1 MVILG
6 PMKKRFDERYQN
18 TQSIQDVLEKILNS
32 PALGKG
38 IRETRAIN
46 AWEKVL
52 GPTISRITKSLNI
65 RGGVLYVRLHSSVI
79 RNDLLMHKDK
89 IIDALNAE
97 AGGKVVYDLVVQ

>member
-1 MVILG
+1 
-6 PMKKRFDERYQN
+6 MKKRFDERYQN

-65 RGGVLYVRLHSSVI
+65 RGGVLYVSLNSSVI

>member
-1 MVILG
+1 MVKFS

-65 RGGVLYVRLHSSVI
+65 RGGVLYVRLNSSVI

>member
-18 TQSIQDVLEKILNS
+18 TQSIQDVL
-32 PALGKG
+32 
-38 IRETRAIN
+38 
-46 AWEKVL
+46 

-65 RGGVLYVRLHSSVI
+65 RGGVLYVRLNSSVI

-97 AGGKVVYDLVVQ
+97 AGGQVVYDLVVQ

>member
-1 MVILG
+1 MVKLS

-65 RGGVLYVRLHSSVI
+65 RGGVLYVSLNSSVI

>member
-46 AWEKVL
+46 AWEQVL

-65 RGGVLYVRLHSSVI
+65 RGGVLYVRLNSSVI